1 MDAAFSVHLSS
12 LLVRVSLKL
21 PSLRLHDRLFR
32 FAVLSADLLLNQVRE
47 EESNVCS
54 ETRVEQHVHILFPT
68 KNGGLRAVTIGVY
81 LSPDHRPSLRTRPHE
96 CQRPPPSAG
105 HRILSPAPIP
115 TCDIGVLHCII
126 TFVYLLVCPVPCVH
140 TSWPSFR
147 SQSLKLSPLSQPW
160 QGFCQHARQPPECH
174 RGA

>member
-1 MDAAFSVHLSS
+1 MDAAFSVPLSS

-21 PSLRLHDRLFR
+21 PSLRLHNRLFR

-105 HRILSPAPIP
+105 HRILSPAPHP
-115 TCDIGVLHCII
+115 DVRHRSAALHHHFC
-126 TFVYLLVCPVPCVH
+126 LLVGVSRAVCAHVLAFIP
-140 TSWPSFR
+140 
-147 SQSLKLSPLSQPW
+147 
-160 QGFCQHARQPPECH
+160 
-174 RGA
+174 